1 MPTQRLTDRAVRSLR
16 PDTRQVDYWDV
27 SPKNFGVRVSAA
39 GRKTFIVRYRSAGR
53 YRRMSLGA
61 YPTVSLADAR
71 RHARQVLGEVAGN
84 EDPAQVRRD
93 ARRAPSFEAL
103 AVLYLEKHARVRK
116 RSWRQ
121 DRRVIENELLP
132 KWRTSRASEI
142 RRRDVRELV
151 EAIAERPAPIAANR
165 VRALISKIF
174 NFGISRE
181 MVEFNPCAQLE
192 RPAPERRR
200 DRVLT
205 DAEIRTFW
213 TALDHEPV
221 EIAAAF
227 RLRLVT
233 AQRGV
238 EVHNMRWAEVALES
252 RWWTIPASHAKNGL
266 PHRVPLNDFAVDILT
281 GLRDRRASDASV
293 SSYVLAG
300 ARGPKQRAA
309 VSSRLGLD
317 DFRGH
322 DLRRS
327 TASLMA
333 SAGVPRLVI
342 GKVLNHAEQGV
353 TAVYDRHSYDAEKR
367 EALDIWCRRL
377 KSILAQTPEG
387 KLVDCPMSL
396 LRNA

>member
-1 MPTQRLTDRAVRSLR
+1 MPTRRLTDQAVRSLR

-27 SPKNFGVRVSAA
+27 SPKNFGVRVSQA
-39 GRKTFIVRYRSAGR
+39 GRKTFIVRYRTAGR
-53 YRRMSLGA
+53 YRRMSLGV
-61 YPTVSLADAR
+61 YPIVSLSDAR
-71 RHARQVLGEVAGN
+71 GHAKQVLGEVASN
-84 EDPAQVRRD
+84 DDPAQVRQD

-103 AVLYLEKHARVRK
+103 AALYLEKHARVRK

-132 KWRTSRASEI
+132 KWRTLRANEI

-165 VRALISKIF
+165 IRALISKIF

-181 MVEFNPCAQLE
+181 MVEFNPCSQLE

-213 TALDHEPV
+213 TALDHEPA

-238 EVHNMRWAEVALES
+238 EVHNMRWTDVDLDS
-252 RWWTIPASHAKNGL
+252 RWWTVPASDAKNGL
-266 PHRVPLNDFAVDILT
+266 SHRVPLNDLAVDILT
-281 GLRDRRASDASV
+281 QLRDRMGSDASA
-293 SSYVLAG
+293 SIYVLAG

-309 VSSRLGLD
+309 VSNRLGLD

-322 DLRRS
+322 DLRR
-327 TASLMA
+327 TAASRMA

-342 GKVLNHAEQGV
+342 AKVLNHVEHGV
-353 TAVYDRHSYDAEKR
+353 TAVYDRHTYDAEKR
-367 EALDIWCRRL
+367 AALDKWARDLIT
-377 KSILAQTPEG
+377 ILAPTQDMTKIVPFTRG
-387 KLVDCPMSL
+387 V
-396 LRNA
+396 